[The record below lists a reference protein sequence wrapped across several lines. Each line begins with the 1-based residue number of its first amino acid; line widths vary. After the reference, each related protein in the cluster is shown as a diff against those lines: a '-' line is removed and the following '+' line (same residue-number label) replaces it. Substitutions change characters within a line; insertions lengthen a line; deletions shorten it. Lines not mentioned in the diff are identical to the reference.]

1 MDDVLIECVP
11 NFSEGRNQKTIN
23 AIKAAILSV
32 PNITLLD
39 IDVGHDFNR
48 TVITMVGDPNSI
60 LMAAIKSSKVA
71 FELIDMQNHS
81 GEHARM
87 GSVDV
92 VPFIPLANASMELCT
107 EIAIKYAEAISSECN
122 VPVYLYGEAAT
133 SLDRISL
140 PNIRRGEFEGFS
152 EKIKQKNWMPDYGK
166 PELNEKSGV
175 TATGSRNMLIAYNV
189 NLDTN
194 DKTLAN
200 IIAGKIRT
208 SGVLKKDEEGNKIL
222 DNNGKPLREPGKF
235 KFLQAAGWMFDEDT
249 AQVSMNLL
257 NYNITGFHHVME
269 SIKVE
274 ADKLGLKVIS
284 SELVGL
290 CPLDAFLE
298 AGKYYSPSNND
309 FTEKELVDIAIK
321 GLKLDIIDKFIPE
334 NNIIEWTISKNR
346 RLENE

>member
-1 MDDVLIECVP
+1 MNDVLIECVP
-11 NFSEGRNQKTIN
+11 NFSEGRNKETIK
-23 AIKAAILSV
+23 AIKDAILST

-60 LMAAIKSSKVA
+60 LMAAVKSSKVA

-87 GSVDV
+87 GAVDV
-92 VPFIPLANASMELCT
+92 VPFIPLANASMEICT
-107 EIAIKYAEAISSECN
+107 EIAIKYAEAISSECD
-122 VPVYLYGEAAT
+122 VPVYLYGESAT
-133 SLDRISL
+133 SFDRVSL

-152 EKIKQKNWMPDYGK
+152 EKIKQKNWIPDYGK
-166 PELNEKSGV
+166 PELNKKSGV

-189 NLDTN
+189 NLNTN
-194 DKTLAN
+194 DKALAN

-208 SGVLKKDEEGNKIL
+208 SGVLKKDDEGNKIL
-222 DNNGKPLREPGKF
+222 DNNGKPLREPGEF
-235 KFLQAAGWMFDEDT
+235 KSLQAAGWMFDDDT

-274 ADKLGLKVIS
+274 AKKLGLKVIS

-290 CPLDAFLE
+290 GPLDAFLE
-298 AGKYYSPSNND
+298 AGKYYSSSNNV
-309 FTEKELVDIAIK
+309 FSEEELIDIAVK
-321 GLKLDIIDKFIPE
+321 GLKLDVIDKFIPE

-346 RLENE
+346 GLENE